1 MALQKQ
7 LEEMSLAKDAIRIVR
22 EFACD
27 KYAPTPTACIIKEAV
42 AVKLNHWYGS
52 PTLWQACF
60 RGEPLFP
67 NRGFEK
73 YLSHHFDP
81 TPGSV
86 WMYRFTH
93 RKLGHTLFLNQMH
106 SLRIYGCAADRQG
119 NSIKSPGLEKMQIL

>member
-7 LEEMSLAKDAIRIVR
+7 LEEMCLAKDAIRIVR

-42 AVKLNHWYGS
+42 AVKLNYWYGS
-52 PTLWQACF
+52 PTLWRACF
-60 RGEPLFP
+60 RGESFFP

-73 YLSHHFDP
+73 YLSYHFDP

-93 RKLGHTLFLNQMH
+93 RKLGHVLFLNRMRD
-106 SLRIYGCAADRQG
+106 LWMYGRAFDRLG
-119 NSIKSPGLEKMQIL
+119 KSIKYPGLERMQIL